1 MNKSKSILALLLAL
15 VVALC
20 TLTACSSTQTPST
33 SESAAP
39 TQSAGADEGADA
51 GETDGQE
58 TAGGSGL
65 TRPTTNGQEEN
76 SFTVALTDQITTL
89 DPELFMKQ
97 VEDNV
102 IVNVY
107 DPLFYLDNDGNIVC
121 ALAES
126 YVENEDGSV
135 DVTLRS
141 GVKFHSGD
149 TLVAQDVAYTLSRC
163 TNSPLCSALV
173 GAMEVTV
180 TDDTHLTLSF
190 PGAGAGAGFHELMPY
205 IQGMCIVN
213 ESYCETIIS
222 DPNEDLGLNVDGT
235 GSYMLE
241 SVSDNGDVTLTRFA
255 DAWAPATIETIYLK
269 YITGSQETAFE
280 AGDLDYAMYGATNY
294 EIIKEYDN
302 VLTQEQVLNNVVFLI
317 LNCVEGQ
324 PTADQNVRDAIA
336 HCLSIEDIAAIASSD
351 AGTPAYNIATP
362 LVEYYADVAEHVTV
376 DVEAANA
383 LMTEAGYSESNPLPI
398 RLIVVS
404 SYPDWVSAC
413 EVVKEM
419 LEQSYFSVTIEQVA
433 DTSRYFIQDF
443 DIAMLSVGLTTQFN
457 SYAQLYDDSTGLNLA
472 GANDA
477 DVQAAFAAMTD
488 EATTQA
494 AMKAA
499 TESRAYIPIYY
510 PTTFF
515 AFDANVNPGPY
526 YTQFS
531 AFMYRD
537 FSWK

>member
-1 MNKSKSILALLLAL
+1 MNTSKSILALILAL
-15 VVALC
+15 AVALC
-20 TLTACSSTQTPST
+20 TLTACSSAQAPGT
-33 SESAAP
+33 SESTAP
-39 TQSAGADEGADA
+39 AQSAGADAGA
-51 GETDGQE
+51 GQE
-58 TAGGSGL
+58 TTGGSGQ
-65 TRPTTNGQEEN
+65 TRPTTNGQAEN
-76 SFTVALTDQITTL
+76 SLTVALTEPVATL
-89 DPELFMKQ
+89 DPQLLLKQ
-97 VEDNV
+97 VEYNV
-102 IVNVY
+102 IVNLY

-126 YVENEDGSV
+126 YVENEDGTV

-163 TNSPLCSALV
+163 TNSPLCSSLV

-213 ESYCETIIS
+213 ASYCETIIS

-413 EVVKEM
+413 EVIKEQ

>member
-1 MNKSKSILALLLAL
+1 MNTSKSILALILAL
-15 VVALC
+15 AVALC
-20 TLTACSSTQTPST
+20 TLTACSSAQAPGT
-33 SESAAP
+33 SESTAP
-39 TQSAGADEGADA
+39 AQSAGADAGA
-51 GETDGQE
+51 GQE
-58 TAGGSGL
+58 TTGGSGQ
-65 TRPTTNGQEEN
+65 TRPTTNGQAEN
-76 SFTVALTDQITTL
+76 SLTVALTDQITTL

-190 PGAGAGAGFHELMPY
+190 PGADAGAGFHELMPY
-205 IQGMCIVN
+205 IQSMCIVN
-213 ESYCETIIS
+213 ASYCETVIS
-222 DPNEDLGLNVDGT
+222 DPNADMGLNVDGT
-235 GSYMLE
+235 GSYKLE
-241 SVSDNGDVTLTRFA
+241 SVAENGDVTLTRFA
-255 DAWAPATIETIYLK
+255 DSWAPASIETIYLK

-280 AGDLDYAMYGATNY
+280 AGDLDYAVYGATNY
-294 EIIKEYDN
+294 AIIQGFDN
-302 VLTQEQVLNNVVFLI
+302 VQTQEQVLNGIVYLI
-317 LNCVEGQ
+317 NNCVEGQ
-324 PTADQNVRDAIA
+324 PLSDKRVRDAAA
-336 HCLSIEDIAAIASSD
+336 HCLNIEDIAAIASSG

-362 LVEYYADVAEHVTV
+362 LVEYYADVCEHVTV

-383 LMTEAGYSESNPLPI
+383 LMTEAGYSASNPLE
-398 RLIVVS
+398 LTLVVLS
-404 SYPDWVSAC
+404 AYPDWVAASEILKAQ
-413 EVVKEM
+413 
-419 LEQSYFSVTIEQVA
+419 LEQSYFVINIEQLP
-433 DTSRYFIQDF
+433 DSSRIFIQDF
-443 DIAMLSVGLTTQFN
+443 DLALTGMGLTTQFT
-457 SYAQLYDDSTGLNLA
+457 SYAQLFDLETGLNLS
-472 GANDA
+472 GINDPQI
-477 DVQAAFAAMTD
+477 QAVFDAITD
-488 EATTQA
+488 EASAQA
-494 AMKAA
+494 AMKTA
-499 TESRAYIPIYY
+499 TESRAYIPLFYN
-510 PTTFF
+510 TTFL
-515 AFDANVNPGPY
+515 AYDADVNAGPF

>member
-1 MNKSKSILALLLAL
+1 MNTSKSILALILAL
-15 VVALC
+15 AVALC
-20 TLTACSSTQTPST
+20 TLTACSSAQAPGT
-33 SESAAP
+33 SESTAP
-39 TQSAGADEGADA
+39 AQSAGADAGA
-51 GETDGQE
+51 GQE
-58 TAGGSGL
+58 TTGGSGQ
-65 TRPTTNGQEEN
+65 TRPTTNGQAEN
-76 SFTVALTDQITTL
+76 SLTVALTEPVATL
-89 DPELFMKQ
+89 DPQLLLKQ
-97 VEDNV
+97 VEYSV
-102 IVNVY
+102 IVNLY

-149 TLVAQDVAYTLSRC
+149 TLVAQDVAYSLSRC
-163 TNSPLCSALV
+163 ANSALCSALV
-173 GAMEVTV
+173 GAMEIAV

-213 ESYCETIIS
+213 QSYCETIIS
-222 DPNEDLGLNVDGT
+222 EPTEDLGLNVDGT
-235 GSYMLE
+235 SSYKVE
-241 SVSDNGDVTLTRFA
+241 SISDNGDVTLTRFA

-302 VLTQEQVLNNVVFLI
+302 VLTQEQVLNNVAFLI

-443 DIAMLSVGLTTQFN
+443 DMAMLSVGLTTQFN

-515 AFDANVNPGPY
+515 AFDANVNPGPF

>member
-20 TLTACSSTQTPST
+20 TLTACSSGETPST

-51 GETDGQE
+51 GETAGQE

-65 TRPTTNGQEEN
+65 TRPTTNGQAEN

-149 TLVAQDVAYTLSRC
+149 TMTASDVLYTFSRC
-163 TNSPLCSALV
+163 SVSPLCAPLV
-173 GAMEVTV
+173 GAMEITV

-190 PGAGAGAGFHELMPY
+190 PGANAGAGFHELMPY

-213 ESYCETIIS
+213 QSYCETIIS
-222 DPNEDLGLNVDGT
+222 EPTEDLGLNVDGT
-235 GSYMLE
+235 SSYKVE
-241 SVSDNGDVTLTRFA
+241 SISDNGDVTLTRFEEC
-255 DAWAPATIETIYLK
+255 WAPAAIDTIYFK
-269 YITGSQETAFE
+269 YVSGSQETAFE
-280 AGDLDYAMYGATNY
+280 AGDLDFATYGATNY
-294 EIIKEYDN
+294 EIIKTYDN
-302 VLTQEQVLNNVVFLI
+302 VETREQVLNNVGFLVS
-317 LNCVEGQ
+317 NCVEGM
-324 PTADQNVRDAIA
+324 PTADQRVRDAIA
-336 HCLSIEDIAAIASSD
+336 HCMNIEELASVATSG
-351 AGTPAYNIATP
+351 AGTPAYNLATP
-362 LVEYYADVAEHVTV
+362 LVQYYGDVCEHVTV

-383 LMTEAGYSESNPLPI
+383 LMTEAGYSASNPLE
-398 RLIVVS
+398 LTLVVLS
-404 SYPDWVSAC
+404 AYPDWVSAS
-413 EVVKEM
+413 EILKAQ
-419 LEQSYFSVTIEQVA
+419 LEQSYFVINIEQLP
-433 DTSRYFIQDF
+433 DSSRIFIQDF
-443 DIAMLSVGLTTQFN
+443 DLALTGMGLTTQFT
-457 SYAQLYDDSTGLNLA
+457 SYAQLFDLETGLNLS
-472 GANDA
+472 GINDPQI
-477 DVQAAFAAMTD
+477 QAVFDAITD
-488 EATTQA
+488 EASAQA
-494 AMKAA
+494 AMKTA
-499 TESRAYIPIYY
+499 TESRAYIPLFYN
-510 PTTFF
+510 TTFL
-515 AFDANVNPGPY
+515 AYDADVNAGPF